1 MIKLIQQSN
10 KIVIK
15 VGSSFVVDPKHST
28 VHQEWVDSLV
38 DDIANLVKD
47 GKQVMLVSSGAIV
60 FGCKVLN
67 INVSKIKL
75 QEKQNASVCGQHEL
89 MEIYKKSFA
98 RHNINVA
105 QALVT
110 IEDVEN
116 RKRFVAIKNTID
128 YLLERNIVPIINE
141 NDLIANTEI
150 RFGDNDRLSA
160 RLAQISNADLLVMFS
175 LVDGL
180 YTADPKVDKQSRFV
194 SEIYEVSSD
203 VEAMATD
210 SQQKTGGMSAKV
222 VSAKIALN
230 NRCNIIIAN
239 GTFNNPIKR
248 LLEGG
253 KCSSFVINPASTT
266 KYKID

>member
-1 MIKLIQQSN
+1 MTQLIQQAN

-15 VGSSFVVDPKHST
+15 VGSSFVIDPRHGS

-38 DDIANLVKD
+38 DDIAKLKKE
-47 GKQVMLVSSGAIV
+47 GKQVILVSSGAII
-60 FGCKVLN
+60 FGCNMLN
-67 INVSKIKL
+67 INPAKTKL
-75 QEKQNASVCGQHEL
+75 QEKQNAAVCGQHEL
-89 MEIYKKSFA
+89 MATYKKSFA
-98 RHNINVA
+98 RHGINVA

-116 RKRFVAIKNTID
+116 RKRFVSIKSTID
-128 YLLERNIVPIINE
+128 YLLEKNIVPIVNE

-160 RLAQISNADLLVMFS
+160 RIAQISNADLLVMFS

-180 YTADPKVDKQSRFV
+180 YTADPKVDRNSKFV
-194 SEIYEVSSD
+194 SEIYEISAD
-203 VEAMATD
+203 VESMATD

-230 NRCNIIIAN
+230 NKCNIIIAN
-239 GTFNNPIKR
+239 GTFHHPIKR
-248 LLEGG
+248 LLEGA
-253 KCSSFVINPASTT
+253 KCSSFVVNPSSTT